1 MRWGAFGRGTRVP
14 LAIAAGSLGVAL
26 AGGCSLAGEMSD
38 ARRIDASPVRVRGV
52 VDRVVPVKGGTT
64 FRGSYQ
70 VEGQRFATEDLP
82 VGQGAKLTDPTVGTT
97 VCLEAS
103 TVHPETVRLCNQ
115 RYPSGDDMI
124 PTEGLIVV
132 AGAAGT
138 LMAAGWILVVTRQ
151 ERRENRRS
159 VSAAQATDL
168 TSAGTEA

>member
-1 MRWGAFGRGTRVP
+1 M
-14 LAIAAGSLGVAL
+14 AL
-26 AGGCSLAGEMSD
+26 AGGCSLAGEISD
-38 ARRIDASPVRVRGV
+38 ARRIDASPMRVHGV

-64 FRGSYQ
+64 FRVSYR

-82 VGQGAKLTDPTVGTT
+82 VGQGAELADPTVGTI

-103 TVHPETVRLCNQ
+103 TEHPETVRLCGQ

-124 PTEGLIVV
+124 RTEGLIVV

-151 ERRENRRS
+151 ERRENSRS